1 MFLWFFCYFSIFLL
15 DNLLADLM
23 SISSSAHTDL
33 FSCVRQCCWK
43 QLKVTVTQAHASFN
57 CRDTRVEPKNE
68 KYGNDSLHTI
78 YPSGRFVGS
87 KYRWISH
94 IVDLSTADVH
104 KLTFLKASECS
115 GHSGTNRYSVFMFNQ
130 TLKNTFYYC
139 KSHICWKAPES
150 SVQLLPEGVL
160 VSRNLAK
167 VSMIHSWY
175 GKCDEMRLPGFELQ
189 ELY

>member
-1 MFLWFFCYFSIFLL
+1 M
-15 DNLLADLM
+15 
-23 SISSSAHTDL
+23 
-33 FSCVRQCCWK
+33 
-43 QLKVTVTQAHASFN
+43 
-57 CRDTRVEPKNE
+57 
-68 KYGNDSLHTI
+68 
-78 YPSGRFVGS
+78 
-87 KYRWISH
+87 
-94 IVDLSTADVH
+94 H

-167 VSMIHSWY
+167 VSMIHCWY

-189 ELY
+189 ELYLKKWVFLQKLVTSFQYLYSYVHKFQTVTHFFILFFLFHLIKMWSKCKHSALISGDFHYCFKIAVIFLFIVTHVHSLKVNCYKLA